1 MYIYSY
7 HIMIP
12 LILMHTHTH
21 THQGRDLDDD
31 DDVIIEHD
39 ETNPDFKDEQQQPN
53 VCGRNLLHS

>member
-1 MYIYSY
+1 
-7 HIMIP
+7 MIP

-21 THQGRDLDDD
+21 THQGRDLG

>member
-31 DDVIIEHD
+31 IIIEHD
-39 ETNPDFKDEQQQPN
+39 ETNPDFKEQQPN